1 MAVPFFI
8 ESFAGYVPKLAQNF
22 AAYSGP
28 ANIMGAGSNGTI
40 LPSASQGL
48 LAEYISY
55 GVFLGEMCI
64 INGLG
69 GSSAAAL
76 LMMAND
82 SNTVMSIDHTMP
94 ANYSR
99 VRFGFSFMTNLSV
112 FSGGV
117 CGLDGGTI
125 QWGCGVDSLGRI
137 IFTRGDLNGGTVLF
151 TSAATILSNIRHYLV
166 VDVTTHP
173 SAGTIRI
180 WLDGVDITSGG
191 LTSQNT
197 RATANSYVNRWRLQS
212 RATTNGKM
220 GFGDFFIQD
229 NTAADATIT
238 SDRIVD
244 GLPITTDDAVQ
255 FSPARSLVGNFHK
268 MITSSTNAA
277 GANQLVLVP
286 VVPTVNMTINSISI
300 MPRAT
305 SAGAKFK
312 GVIYGDTAGVATT
325 LLSSGT
331 EAVGCT
337 TGIELSLGLVTPQ
350 ALTGGTTYW
359 IGYICDTSVAT
370 QISDPNTTLGVRKAN
385 TYTSGAPSPAGGS
398 FTTGQS
404 TWSIWGLATGAGSNY
419 DQINRLPPAM
429 QSTLPVAYNQD
440 GTVGHIDSFNVTDLP
455 VTPTGVDM
463 VQVKVLA
470 QRTDAGARTVN
481 IKAKSGATAGNG
493 DNAGVTPPTSL
504 QWLSSRFALNPAT
517 SAAWTPSEVNGMK
530 AQIEIAS

>member
-1 MAVPFFI
+1 MAAPFFI
-8 ESFAGYVPKLAQNF
+8 ESFASYVPKLAQNF

-28 ANIMGAGSNGTI
+28 ANIMAAGSNGTI
-40 LPSASQGL
+40 LPSAQQGL
-48 LAEYISY
+48 LAEYITY

-82 SNTVMSIDHTMP
+82 NNTGMSLDHTMP

-99 VRFGFSFMTNLSV
+99 VRFGFSFMTNLGIV
-112 FSGGV
+112 GGITLMDT
-117 CGLDGGTI
+117 GSTI
-125 QWGCGVDSLGRI
+125 QCGIGVNSSGQV
-137 IFTRGDLNGGTVLF
+137 IFTRGDINGGTVLF
-151 TSAATILSNIRHYLV
+151 TSAAVILANIRHYLV
-166 VDVTTHP
+166 VDVTVHN

-180 WLDGVDITSGG
+180 WLDGTDITSGG

-197 RATANSYVNRWRLQS
+197 RSSANNYTNRWRLQH
-212 RATTNGKM
+212 RASTNGKFA
-220 GFGDFFIQD
+220 FGDFFIQD

-255 FSPARSLVGNFHK
+255 FSPARSLVGSFHK
-268 MITSSTNAA
+268 MITANTNAA

-286 VVPTVNMTINSISI
+286 VVPTVNMTINSVSI

-312 GVIYGDTAGVATT
+312 GVIYADSAGTPGA

-359 IGYICDTSVAT
+359 IGYITDTSVVI
-370 QISDPNTTLGVRKAN
+370 QVSDPNTTLGVRKAN
-385 TYTSGAPSPAGGS
+385 TYTSGAPSPSGGG

-419 DQINRLPPAM
+419 DQINRTPPAM
-429 QSTLPVAYNQD
+429 QSTLPVAYNQS
-440 GTVGHIDSFNVTDLP
+440 GTVAQVDSFNVTDLP

-470 QRTDAGARTVN
+470 QRTDAGARTIN

-530 AQIEIAS
+530 AQVEIAS